1 MFTNAQLL
9 WAFTLTLMAGLSTG
23 IGALIVLMIK
33 RQSKSIL
40 SVGLGFSAGV
50 MLYVS
55 FMEILPSSI
64 LELSKSF
71 TPKEAETMAVIA
83 FFVGI
88 GISAFID
95 RLVPNEINPHEF
107 SGGKDTDAKNAA
119 FLKKTGVVTAIAIA
133 IHNFPEGFATFLFAL
148 AQPEAGTVV
157 AIAIAVHN
165 IPEGIAVALPILMA
179 TNSRAKA
186 FWLSFLSGLA
196 EPLGAVVGFLLISAA
211 FVGGGFIGF
220 AFAAVAGIMVYVC
233 LDELLPSSRVYGNE
247 HLAILGVSVGMAV
260 MAVSLIMLK
269 P

>member
-1 MFTNAQLL
+1 M
-9 WAFTLTLMAGLSTG
+9 
-23 IGALIVLMIK
+23 
-33 RQSKSIL
+33 
-40 SVGLGFSAGV
+40 
-50 MLYVS
+50 
-55 FMEILPSSI
+55 
-64 LELSKSF
+64 
-71 TPKEAETMAVIA
+71 
-83 FFVGI
+83 
-88 GISAFID
+88 
-95 RLVPNEINPHEF
+95 
-107 SGGKDTDAKNAA
+107 
-119 FLKKTGVVTAIAIA
+119 
-133 IHNFPEGFATFLFAL
+133 
-148 AQPEAGTVV
+148 
-157 AIAIAVHN
+157 HN

-247 HLAILGVSVGMAV
+247 HLAIFGVSVGMAV